1 MIRYLAFIAVLAV
14 APVAGH
20 AEHPCQSLDWL
31 VHLYYANLGVTD
43 SLSDGSADR
52 TTFADLADEFPSF
65 DQIDDRLAAVGLSD
79 QAPPVTAFLHDL
91 KQAIALG
98 RGNPAEN
105 TLPPALMS
113 RLRAHANSIR
123 ALLDSLRCDVD
134 PAFRAESVAE
144 RPALPAER
152 APAPASP
159 PAATRA
165 GSPTALADRPRPRGQ
180 MEAWTFPEPPLWLV
194 VLGLLL
200 VPASIFGSRIYHQWT
215 ALRKRRWR
223 RYYCHIECAVL
234 LPGTGPGRSVNGT
247 LVDISQMG
255 AKVFIGRPLSPDE
268 RTVDILFA
276 GHRKSARVVWSNTL
290 YFGTVFHGALPRG
303 DLLALLRENRDARRA
318 QRARPLR
325 IS

>member
-1 MIRYLAFIAVLAV
+1 MTGSA
-14 APVAGH
+14 
-20 AEHPCQSLDWL
+20 
-31 VHLYYANLGVTD
+31 
-43 SLSDGSADR
+43 SDGSANG
-52 TTFADLADEFPSF
+52 AAVSDLREGIPI
-65 DQIDDRLAAVGLSD
+65 DQLDDRLAAAGLSD
-79 QAPPVTAFLHDL
+79 QAPKITAFLRDL
-91 KQAIALG
+91 NEAIADG
-98 RGNPAEN
+98 RENPAEN
-105 TLPPALMS
+105 ALPPGLADRI
-113 RLRAHANSIR
+113 RLHAKAIG

-159 PAATRA
+159 PAAVRA
-165 GSPTALADRPRPRGQ
+165 GSPTASADRPRPRGQ
-180 MEAWTFPEPPLWLV
+180 MEAWAFPEPPLWLV

-200 VPASIFGSRIYHQWT
+200 VPVTIFGGRIYHQWT
-215 ALRKRRWR
+215 AVRKRRWR
-223 RYYCHIECAVL
+223 RFYCHIECAVL
-234 LPGTGPGRSVNGT
+234 LPGTGPGRFVNGT

-268 RTVDILFA
+268 RSVDILFS

-290 YFGTVFHGALPRG
+290 YFGAVFQSALPRS

-318 QRARPLR
+318 QRARSLR